1 MFSKPLTNEEV
12 WALLPLSKKQRELI
26 IKDFIEPGLYDKIEE
41 NEWIERGRVYPL
53 DEVQH
58 PRTPPSK
65 PLSPPTPN

>member
-41 NEWIERGRVYPL
+41 NEWIDKPATESAP
-53 DEVQH
+53 
-58 PRTPPSK
+58 PR
-65 PLSPPTPN
+65 

>member
-41 NEWIERGRVYPL
+41 NEWIERG
-53 DEVQH
+53 H